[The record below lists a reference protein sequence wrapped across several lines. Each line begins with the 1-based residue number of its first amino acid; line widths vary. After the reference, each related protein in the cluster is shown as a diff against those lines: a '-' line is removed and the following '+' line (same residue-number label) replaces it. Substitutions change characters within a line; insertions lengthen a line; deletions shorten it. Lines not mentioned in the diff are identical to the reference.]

1 MLEAEAA
8 LRLARVQLAGAR
20 QTLVNLGLV
29 IDPELLDTLSET
41 ELADRVQFLGL
52 PTGFTTG
59 LDPARTTSNLLPV
72 TAPFDGVVAERTV
85 AVGDLVGEDR
95 PLFVIVDTRQMWLN
109 LNVRQEDAA
118 FVVPGRTV
126 RFRSDVGGI
135 ETEGEIAWV
144 STTADEATR
153 TVRARADLANPDG
166 RLRASTFGV
175 ARVVIREEP
184 NAVMV
189 PDAAVQWDG
198 SCHIVFVRDKDF
210 FDKGSPKLFHTRTVR
225 PGVKDDGQTEIVA
238 GVLPG
243 EVVASAGSGVLRAEL
258 LKNNLGAG

>member
-8 LRLARVQLAGAR
+8 LRLARVQLSGAR

-41 ELADRVQFLGL
+41 ELAGRVQFLGL

-59 LDPARTTSNLLPV
+59 LVPVRTTSNLLPI
-72 TAPFDGVVAERTV
+72 TAPFDGVVTERTV
-85 AVGDLVGEDR
+85 AVGDLVGEGR

-118 FVVPGRTV
+118 LVVPGRTV
-126 RFRSDVGGI
+126 RFRSDVGGT
-135 ETEGEIAWV
+135 ETEGEIVWV

-153 TVRARADLANPDG
+153 TVRARADLANPNG

-184 NAVMV
+184 AAVMV

-198 SCHIVFVRDKDF
+198 SCHIVFVRDKHF
-210 FDKGSPKLFHTRTVR
+210 FNKGSPKLFHTRTVR